1 MIHLRYDGRSL
12 DVSELVL
19 GLRGDRASD
28 GELKARLAR
37 HLDLDDRA
45 LAAHVVDRSPSGD
58 TIVRP
63 PAVYG

>member
-1 MIHLRYDGRSL
+1 MSRTPSGRPPAGGASPAG
-12 DVSELVL
+12 VSAARV
-19 GLRGDRASD
+19 SD

-58 TIVRP
+58 IIVRP